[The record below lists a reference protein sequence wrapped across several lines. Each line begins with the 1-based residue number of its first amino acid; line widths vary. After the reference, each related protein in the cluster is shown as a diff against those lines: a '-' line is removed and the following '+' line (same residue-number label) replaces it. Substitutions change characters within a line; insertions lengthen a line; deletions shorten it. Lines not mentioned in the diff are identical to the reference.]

1 MSWGIGIGIGWPN
14 ASASNQTQ
22 MVYFA
27 IEAICGGIVFPGST
41 TQLVDSSIYQNGD
54 FVDFDNGGGNNGR
67 VILGEV
73 VENPGDEIFNIYGT
87 VYTSCP
93 A

>member
-1 MSWGIGIGIGWPN
+1 MRMGIGIGWPN

-27 IEAICGGIVFPGST
+27 IEAVCGNIVNPDST

-54 FVDFDNGGGNNGR
+54 YVDFDNGGAATGR
-67 VILGEV
+67 VVLGEIA
-73 VENPGDEIFNIYGT
+73 ENPGSSIYNISGPA
-87 VYTSCP
+87 YTSCP
-93 A
+93 T